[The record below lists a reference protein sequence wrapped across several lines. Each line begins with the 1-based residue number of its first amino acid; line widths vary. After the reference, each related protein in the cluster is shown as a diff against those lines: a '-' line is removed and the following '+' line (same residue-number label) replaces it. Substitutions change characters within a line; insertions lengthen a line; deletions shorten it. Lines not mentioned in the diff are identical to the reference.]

1 MHPHIAAVYDVGE
14 QDGIDYIVME
24 CVAGE
29 SLAAKVKRGRLVV
42 EEATSIALDREVFDP
57 LKVAFF
63 GRGRITGH
71 REVTHY
77 RCIRMP
83 AGNRRT
89 RTKVELREPPTANA
103 D

>member
-63 GRGRITGH
+63 GCGRITGYSS
-71 REVTHY
+71 VT
-77 RCIRMP
+77 
-83 AGNRRT
+83 
-89 RTKVELREPPTANA
+89 EE
-103 D
+103 

>member
-57 LKVAFF
+57 LKGAFLGCGRMTAYSDLSVASENVRFS
-63 GRGRITGH
+63 
-71 REVTHY
+71 
-77 RCIRMP
+77 
-83 AGNRRT
+83 
-89 RTKVELREPPTANA
+89 
-103 D
+103 